1 MDSETFCLA
10 CMEEGESEERTKGDV
25 LNPFV
30 LGVSNNGDHKRGKD
44 MSIKCGVI
52 LAVIGYIVFFFCME
66 GWGADWKLIGQDVE
80 GSVLEIDVASISRQP
95 NNIVR
100 VLVKQTRSKE
110 SVTGWVNKF
119 GEEYKD
125 FSHSIDLEEY
135 HCTEK
140 KRRILS
146 LTQYS
151 LGGGIIFSDNS
162 PGEWSFIIPD
172 STADAVFEE
181 VCK

>member
-1 MDSETFCLA
+1 MLGASNDCDRKK
-10 CMEEGESEERTKGDV
+10 GENMR
-25 LNPFV
+25 
-30 LGVSNNGDHKRGKD
+30 
-44 MSIKCGVI
+44 IKCGVI
-52 LAVIGYIVFFFCME
+52 LAIIGYIVFFFCME
-66 GWGADWKLIGQDVE
+66 GWGVGWKFIGQDVK

-100 VLVKQTRSKE
+100 VLVKHTRSKE
-110 SVTGWVNKF
+110 SVTDWVNKF
-119 GEEYKD
+119 GEQYKD

-151 LGGGIIFSDNS
+151 LDGGIIFSDNS
-162 PGEWSFIIPD
+162 PGDWNFIIPD
-172 STADAVFEE
+172 SMADAVFEE

>member
-1 MDSETFCLA
+1 MLGANNDCDRKK
-10 CMEEGESEERTKGDV
+10 GE
-25 LNPFV
+25 
-30 LGVSNNGDHKRGKD
+30 D
-44 MSIKCGVI
+44 MRIKCGVI
-52 LAVIGYIVFFFCME
+52 LAVIGYMIIFCYAE
-66 GWGADWKLIGQDVE
+66 SWGADWKFIGQDVV

-100 VLVKQTRSKE
+100 VLVKHTRSKE
-110 SVTGWVNKF
+110 SVTDWVKKF
-119 GEEYKD
+119 GEQYKD

-162 PGEWSFIIPD
+162 PGEWSFIIPN
-172 STADAVFEE
+172 SMADVVFKE

>member
-1 MDSETFCLA
+1 LKGG
-10 CMEEGESEERTKGDV
+10 EEMRRR
-25 LNPFV
+25 
-30 LGVSNNGDHKRGKD
+30 NG
-44 MSIKCGVI
+44 II

-66 GWGADWKLIGQDVE
+66 GWGADWKLLGRDVA
-80 GSVLEIDVASISRQP
+80 GNVLEIDVTNISREP

-100 VLVKQTRSKE
+100 VWVKLTRSQE

-119 GEEYKD
+119 GEQYKD
-125 FSHSIDLEEY
+125 LSYSIDLEEY

-162 PGEWSFIIPD
+162 PGEWSFVIPD
-172 STADAVFEE
+172 SAADAVFEE

>member
-1 MDSETFCLA
+1 M
-10 CMEEGESEERTKGDV
+10 R
-25 LNPFV
+25 
-30 LGVSNNGDHKRGKD
+30 KRN
-44 MSIKCGVI
+44 GVI
-52 LAVIGYIVFFFCME
+52 LAVIGFIAFFFCIE
-66 GWGADWKLIGQDVE
+66 GWGADWKLIGRDVQD
-80 GSVLEIDVASISRQP
+80 SVCEIDVASISRQP
-95 NNIVR
+95 NNIVG
-100 VLVKQTRSKE
+100 VWVKLTRSKK
-110 SVTGWVNKF
+110 SVTNWVKTF
-119 GEEYKD
+119 GEQYKD

-151 LGGGIIFSDNS
+151 LGGGTIFSDNS

-172 STADAVFEE
+172 SMADAVFEE